1 MAFYFCLL
9 VVTTPAGALPDSCN
23 FYRDYNLI
31 YAPQYD
37 LLNSAVNLNSAGKL
51 LYDAWFRALAPK
63 VKNGVLRTGIST
75 AWIFLTRWSALL
87 FPHEFGHWLRA
98 RQVGGDFGFE
108 RFAFPGIIGWMKLPE
123 SAPLE
128 SHILALIGGLEVDD
142 LTAEL
147 IAQEF
152 YHRQGLYNDEFGL
165 VFGHRLMYPLYALLT
180 LPANPQNPDYWEN
193 VGGDPATFV
202 KLIWERNSRP
212 VLMPDSSVNPQ
223 LLKLHYGT
231 IILSILINL
240 ADINFYHSAGAFF
253 GPELGGR
260 PARFLLGDEQNGWA
274 YSTLFNPSPLGPE
287 VYLFNYFRLK
297 GRFYTTSLR
306 FSFPLYGFGAGI
318 RAPEFFTAGRLMLG
332 FGADVWHQ
340 RFYGT
345 GAGLSVELG
354 LRLGHNWQLLLSAG
368 GKTRGYLPGRP
379 VGAGFAGY
387 AGVKYIMP

>member
-1 MAFYFCLL
+1 MIHYLYLL
-9 VVTTPAGALPDSCN
+9 FITVAPGNSTDSAG
-23 FYRDYNLI
+23 FHRDYTFI
-31 YAPQYD
+31 YATDYD

-51 LYDAWFRALAPK
+51 LYDAWFQMLAPK
-63 VKNGVLRTGIST
+63 VKNGALRTGIST
-75 AWIFLTRWSALL
+75 TWIILTRWSALL

-128 SHILALIGGLEVDD
+128 SHILALIGGLEVDG
-142 LTAEL
+142 LTAKL
-147 IAQEF
+147 IQQEF
-152 YHRQGLYNDEFGL
+152 YQRNSLYNDEFGL

-193 VGGDPATFV
+193 GGGDPATFV
-202 KLIWERNSRP
+202 KLVWERTGEP
-212 VLMPDSSVNPQ
+212 VLLPDSSVNPQ

-231 IILSILINL
+231 IILSILVNL

-260 PARFLLGDEQNGWA
+260 RARFLLGDEQNGWA

-297 GRFYTTSLR
+297 GRFYTASFR

-318 RAPEFFTAGRLMLG
+318 RTPEIFSAGRLTLR
-332 FGADVWHQ
+332 FEADVWHQ

-345 GAGLSVELG
+345 GAGLNAELG
-354 LRLGHNWQLLLSAG
+354 IRLGRNWQLLLSAG
-368 GKTRGYLPGRP
+368 GKTRGYLLGRP
-379 VGAGFAGY
+379 IGPGFTGY
-387 AGVKYIMP
+387 AGVGYIMQ